1 MLHEPHRR
9 VDAGA
14 VPALTCSTRK
24 RKSLT
29 LEDRVKV
36 INMHDVGRMSSRA
49 IAKAMD
55 VGKTQIQLVI
65 KDKESILASWESGNV
80 PATQKYLKA
89 WSGRHKELNSL
100 VWEWYQAARAQNI
113 HISGR
118 MVQAKA
124 MLFSRQMNIND
135 FCASNGWLT
144 TWQARHNVRFKMLSG
159 QPADVKQESPDDWSE
174 WMLAQ
179 CEGFNAKDVF
189 AAREMALFHRQLPNA
204 SISEKVNNCNG
215 GKNAEDRMTV
225 LVCCSAFGEKLSLLV
240 VGKSAKPSGFQG
252 RPARLPVSYECNSKS
267 WMTERL
273 FGQWL
278 HKLNNAMWSQS
289 RKIVLLVD
297 ECLVHSDESLSNV
310 KLVFLPSDM
319 TSQLQPCETGIIQAL
334 KRNYRK
340 RFLHHVFINKED
352 GIAER
357 ETARRVTLLDTIK
370 WMKDAWDGVDATVIV
385 KCFQKC
391 GFCHFTARKPL
402 DVNSDPLDATPGATV
417 LEMMNGMSWDDYVN
431 CDADL
436 VTSSTVSRAWEDQ
449 LLNIVTVESSQDMKN
464 DGTEVETSDEEQQR
478 HGIEETIP
486 TPKQCLLYLDSIL
499 RCVLHHGYEH
509 LVCEVMKC
517 QSMLE
522 KEIWEDIEKTPRDKM
537 YK

>member
-1 MLHEPHRR
+1 MLHEPYRR
-9 VDAGA
+9 GDAGAVA

-100 VWEWYQAARAQNI
+100 VWEWFQAARAQNI

-118 MVQAKA
+118 MVQEKA
-124 MLFSRQMNIND
+124 MLFSRQMNISD

-159 QPADVKQESPDDWSE
+159 QSADVKQEFPDDWSE
-174 WMLAQ
+174 WILAQ
-179 CEGFNAKDVF
+179 CKGFDAKDVF
-189 AAREMALFHRQLPNA
+189 AAREMGLFHRQLPNA
-204 SISEKVNNCNG
+204 SIAEKVQNCNG

-240 VGKSAKPSGFQG
+240 IGKSAKPSGFQG
-252 RPARLPVSYECNSKS
+252 RPASLPVSYESNSKS
-267 WMTERL
+267 WMTAKL
-273 FGQWL
+273 FSQWL
-278 HKLNNAMWSQS
+278 HKLNSEMWLQS
-289 RKIVLLVD
+289 RKIVLLIA
-297 ECLVHSDESLSNV
+297 ERLVHSDEFLSNV
-310 KLVFLPSDM
+310 KLVFLPLNM
-319 TSQLQPCETGIIQAL
+319 PSQLQPCEIGIVQAF

-352 GIAER
+352 GIAEC
-357 ETARRVTLLDTIK
+357 EIAKRVNLLDTIK
-370 WMKDAWDGVDATVIV
+370 WMKDAWDGVDVTVIV
-385 KCFQKC
+385 TCFKKC
-391 GFCHFTARKPL
+391 GLCNFTARTA

-417 LEMMNGMSWDDYVN
+417 SEMMNGMSWDDYVN

-449 LLNIVTVESSQDMKN
+449 LLNIVMLESSQDIKN
-464 DGTEVETSDEEQQR
+464 DDTEVETSDEEQQK
-478 HGIEETIP
+478 HGIQEPIP

-499 RCVLHHGYEH
+499 RDEENDQEESKIAY
-509 LVCEVMKC
+509 
-517 QSMLE
+517 S
-522 KEIWEDIEKTPRDKM
+522 
-537 YK
+537 